1 MIIIEK
7 IKEKKWYKKL
17 FNFQLF
23 IIALLSECFEEVL
36 EELFATGLSWLVGKA
51 LNIMFAIVVTQGTKI
66 LFKRII
72 KCFTYKEGN
81 DKMEKVKKFLKN
93 LKEKLTKNI
102 VWSNKIT
109 ISGWLSVLLMVLEG
123 TDVVD
128 IISVL
133 PTLTIGTF
141 NVMPYLFYIVLCL
154 LSMLGIGKPGVE
166 SVKQYLERIESKE
179 KCKENKEKEKEKQK
193 EIEKQLKQLQDQQ
206 RATLEAQARAIVEA
220 NQNNQ

>member
-1 MIIIEK
+1 
-7 IKEKKWYKKL
+7 
-17 FNFQLF
+17 
-23 IIALLSECFEEVL
+23 
-36 EELFATGLSWLVGKA
+36 
-51 LNIMFAIVVTQGTKI
+51 
-66 LFKRII
+66 
-72 KCFTYKEGN
+72 
-81 DKMEKVKKFLKN
+81 MEKVKTFLKN

-128 IISVL
+128 ITSVL

-166 SVKQYLERIESKE
+166 SVKQYLERIEAKE